1 MNLKFTFWKRTRF
14 LTRKCFFAHS
24 KYSARE
30 WTWSCYGGK
39 LVRKCL
45 HYFLSLSLFNSALQQ
60 QWTRKITALLKYNV
74 VFVTLKSVLH
84 LQRRD
89 ICLNQNLL
97 TIRGRYY
104 KLASTLR
111 HNEWIY
117 GVAVAIVSPR
127 KVVTGSNIQTKQFRK
142 QYLLCFSCQILI
154 FTTEHQLEIGTTWGR
169 LKLSDLKLR
178 KMRFGC
184 GLERNVC
191 GYYSWTKMKHGK
203 NLENITR
210 YKVKTTGVKKF
221 G

>member
-14 LTRKCFFAHS
+14 LTRKGFFAHS

-60 QWTRKITALLKYNV
+60 QWTRKIKALLKYNKLV
-74 VFVTLKSVLH
+74 SLKSVLH

-97 TIRGRYY
+97 TIRSKYY
-104 KLASTLR
+104 KLATLR
-111 HNEWIY
+111 HNKWIY

-154 FTTEHQLEIGTTWGR
+154 FTTEHQLSRDWYR
-169 LKLSDLKLR
+169 LGSTKAVLLK
-178 KMRFGC
+178 
-184 GLERNVC
+184 
-191 GYYSWTKMKHGK
+191 TA
-203 NLENITR
+203 
-210 YKVKTTGVKKF
+210 
-221 G
+221 